1 VNEAR
6 TEVTP
11 RTAAAR
17 MGAADA
23 PPHANGA
30 APAAAR
36 VSTIAQELAG
46 SMILAIG
53 AEVRALAA
61 SGKPLCNL
69 TVGDFNPTEFP
80 IPKSLLDGV
89 TAALQAGHTN
99 YPPSDGVEP
108 LRRAISEFY
117 SRRQGI
123 DYPLASVLVTSGAR
137 PAIYGAYRVLVN
149 PGDRVVYPVPSW
161 NNNYYAQLIGARSV
175 QVICGAETD
184 FLPTADMLRS
194 TVRGAVMLALNSP
207 LNPTGTLFDA
217 DTLGDI
223 CDLVLDENARRER
236 TGERPLFLLYDQVYW
251 MLTFGSAA
259 HVNPVALRP
268 EIRQYTILIDAIS
281 KSFAA
286 TGLRVGWAVG
296 PTDVIKRMSDILGH
310 VGAWAPRAE
319 QMATTHLLGDDAGMD
334 AFHARMRP
342 DVQARLDA
350 LAGMLSD
357 LRAEGFPV
365 EATAPRGA
373 IYLSARFALAGLRTP
388 DGEELETNES
398 IRRYLLHAAGLAM
411 VQFQAFGS
419 SEDTGW
425 FRLSVGAV
433 SLAAIEALR
442 PRLRAAL
449 AALES
454 GRLADR

>member
-1 VNEAR
+1 VNEAGL
-6 TEVTP
+6 EVTHRP
-11 RTAAAR
+11 SASRLAR
-17 MGAADA
+17 ADRA
-23 PPHANGA
+23 SGTEAIEPP
-30 APAAAR
+30 PR

-61 SGKPLCNL
+61 SGQPLCNL
-69 TVGDFNPTEFP
+69 TVGDFAPTDFP
-80 IPKSLLDGV
+80 IPQSLLDGV
-89 TAALQAGHTN
+89 SEALRAGHTN
-99 YPPSDGVEP
+99 YPPSDGIEP

-137 PAIYGAYRVLVN
+137 PAIYGAYRVLVDRA
-149 PGDRVVYPVPSW
+149 DRVVYPVPSW
-161 NNNYYAQLIGARSV
+161 NNNYYSQLLGAKSV
-175 QVICGAETD
+175 TVMCGAETN
-184 FLPTADMLRS
+184 FLPTA
-194 TVRGAVMLALNSP
+194 AMLADAVRDATMLVLNSP

-217 DTLGDI
+217 ATLEEI
-223 CDLVLDENARRER
+223 CDLVLAVNADRER
-236 TGERPLFLLYDQVYW
+236 RGARPLFLVYDQVYW
-251 MLTFGSAA
+251 MLTFGDAV

-268 EIRQYTILIDAIS
+268 EMRQYTVLIDAIS

-319 QMATTHLLGDDAGMD
+319 QVATAQLLADDAGMD

-342 DVQARLDA
+342 EVQKRLDA
-350 LAGMLSD
+350 LAAILAE
-357 LRAEGFPV
+357 LRADGYPV
-365 EATAPRGA
+365 ESTPPQGA

-388 DGEELETNES
+388 EGELLESNES
-398 IRRYLLHAAGLAM
+398 IRRYLLRAAGLAM

-419 SEDTGW
+419 NEETGW

-433 SLAAIEALR
+433 SLPAIEALR
-442 PRLRAAL
+442 PRLRASLSAL
-449 AALES
+449 RA
-454 GRLADR
+454 R